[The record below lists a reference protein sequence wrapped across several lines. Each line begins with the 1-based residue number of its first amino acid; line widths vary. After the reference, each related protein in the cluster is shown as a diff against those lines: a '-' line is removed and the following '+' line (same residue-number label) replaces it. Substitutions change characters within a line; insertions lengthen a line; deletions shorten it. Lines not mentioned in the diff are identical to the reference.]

1 MRLSGASGFCPQAP
15 SGILRARGQALGSTL
30 TAEFNAKGDFQMHN
44 LRQTNKRIT
53 AVVVSSAFALVAACS
68 SIAAFA
74 ETLTLAGSSEVPP
87 ATTSAT
93 GTAMVTIGADRSVKA
108 NVTASGMTATASH
121 IHMGA
126 AGTNGPV
133 IVPFAKTGDNA
144 FAAAADAKLTEEQY
158 AAYKAGNLYVNV
170 HSAANPGGEIR
181 AQLKGS

>member
-1 MRLSGASGFCPQAP
+1 
-15 SGILRARGQALGSTL
+15 
-30 TAEFNAKGDFQMHN
+30 MHN
-44 LRQTNKRIT
+44 LPQNHKRS
-53 AVVVSSAFALVAACS
+53 AVVWSSAM
-68 SIAAFA
+68 AAFA
-74 ETLTLAGSSEVPP
+74 FCLSMSAMSETLTLSGSNEVPP
-87 ATTSAT
+87 VTSAAT
-93 GTAMVTIGADRSVKA
+93 GTAMITIGADRSVKA

-144 FAAAADAKLTEEQY
+144 FAAGADAKLTEEQY